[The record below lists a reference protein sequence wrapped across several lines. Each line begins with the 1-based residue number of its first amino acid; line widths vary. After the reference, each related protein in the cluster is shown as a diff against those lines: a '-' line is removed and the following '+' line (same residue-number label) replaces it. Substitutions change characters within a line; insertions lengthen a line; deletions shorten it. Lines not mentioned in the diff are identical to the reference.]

1 MLQSQM
7 LRPPYDVSYLRR
19 ISENWRHR
27 RGLWQMLVAVTYRTG
42 PVRCP
47 LPFYMDYSALPARL
61 PYDALM
67 FCKNNPA
74 ATVQP
79 PYGHCTMLRLL
90 YPNRTVTVRRLHGGR
105 TMPSDISC
113 KDNPAATVRSPY
125 GGRTMLFVAK
135 TSYDVLKNYNS
146 RGIVRCVKK
155 ATATVRCP

>member
-47 LPFYMDYSALPARL
+47 LPFYMDYSALPARPPYDDRTVTVRR

-74 ATVQP
+74 ATVRS
-79 PYGHCTMLRLL
+79 PYGHRTMLRLL
-90 YPNRTVTVRRLHGGR
+90 YPIRTAAVRR
-105 TMPSDISC
+105 
-113 KDNPAATVRSPY
+113 PY
-125 GGRTMLFVAK
+125 GDR
-135 TSYDVLKNYNS
+135 
-146 RGIVRCVKK
+146 
-155 ATATVRCP
+155 TATVRRPYDVVWF